1 VRNLIGEC
9 RTRQPDPRL
18 RPTRRC
24 SRQNRTKVS
33 QLAPGSLGRT
43 LGDDKWAPI
52 LPGLPANYPQDFYN
66 TAISRPLRTR
76 YVLGNPQAARLRRKR
91 ASVQELDR
99 SSLQPF
105 LTLTDL
111 HTYTLTFGQL
121 IQSAAAERGRVDENI
136 LSAAILRYET
146 KSLLDVVPFN

>member
-1 VRNLIGEC
+1 MTSGRRYC
-9 RTRQPDPRL
+9 RD
-18 RPTRRC
+18 
-24 SRQNRTKVS
+24 VS
-33 QLAPGSLGRT
+33 
-43 LGDDKWAPI
+43 
-52 LPGLPANYPQDFYN
+52 ANYPQDFYN
-66 TAISRPLRTR
+66 AAISRPLRTR

-121 IQSAAAERGRVDENI
+121 TSAAAERRRMDENI